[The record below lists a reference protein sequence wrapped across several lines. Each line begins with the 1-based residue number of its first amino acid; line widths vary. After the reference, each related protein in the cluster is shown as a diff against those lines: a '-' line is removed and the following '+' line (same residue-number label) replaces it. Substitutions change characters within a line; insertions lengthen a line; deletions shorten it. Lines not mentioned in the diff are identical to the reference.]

1 MFVLCCCCVNG
12 DDRHVGCDVGCDVDD
27 GIGDCG
33 GVLGM
38 HLSKFMDAVVPAPH

>member
-12 DDRHVGCDVGCDVDD
+12 DDWHVGCDVDD

-38 HLSKFMDAVVPAPH
+38 HLSKFMDAVVLAPH